1 MSDREKKLIILFG
14 GAVVLMA
21 LLWGYKWFNQQKI
34 IAENEHRSAE
44 QMLRDAELFK
54 QSREQVA
61 DEIEWL
67 QQHEPQPEAAEQ
79 VPARLQGLCAS
90 EAANAGMQIKQQKIL
105 ANTLDNDAGAP
116 PSHYQRAKVEFTV
129 TGREESLYQ
138 WFDRLHQPDSFRA
151 ITALRLTP
159 NREDDT
165 TIDCTVTIE
174 QWYVPLAADQT
185 PETTETP

>member
-1 MSDREKKLIILFG
+1 MSDREKKLLLMFG
-14 GAVVLMA
+14 GAMLFLG
-21 LLWGYKWFNQQKI
+21 LLWGYKWFNQQQSLAVSAKM
-34 IAENEHRSAE
+34 AAE
-44 QMLRDAELFK
+44 QMLRDAELFR

-67 QQHEPQPEAAEQ
+67 QQHEPAPEAAEQ

-90 EAANAGMQIKQQKIL
+90 EAATVGMQIKQQKIL
-105 ANTLDNDAGAP
+105 ANTLDAEGASTA
-116 PSHYQRAKVEFTV
+116 SHYQRAKVEFTV
-129 TGREESLYQ
+129 TGREEALYQ

-174 QWYVPLAADQT
+174 QWYVPLVSDGTST
-185 PETTETP
+185 PAETP